1 MAQSNDHWPLKHG
14 FRIGHLNINHI
25 VNKMADITEIVQNSQ
40 YTDRDFH
47 MFCFSESRL
56 NNHIDDKEVSIAGF
70 HIVRKD
76 PLDRKET
83 GLIVYINEHVSFNLN
98 ALPSTKNTV

>member
-25 VNKMADITEIVQNSQ
+25 VNKMADVTESFQN
-40 YTDRDFH
+40 TDRDFH

-56 NNHIDDKEVSIAGF
+56 NDHIDDKEVSIAGF
-70 HIVRKD
+70 HIIRKD
-76 PLDRKET
+76 ALDRKET
-83 GLIVYINEHVSFNLN
+83 GLIVYINEHVFF
-98 ALPSTKNTV
+98 